1 MKSIPV
7 SNDAHKSK
15 TVREITNYGF
25 GIVDIYVVLV
35 LVRYIYIGGFLLSQ
49 PAPPLKPQHFNVYCL
64 LQSITQ
70 RSHY

>member
-1 MKSIPV
+1 MKTIPV
-7 SNDAHKSK
+7 SNDAHESK

-25 GIVDIYVVLV
+25 CIVDIYVVLV
-35 LVRYIYIGGFLLSQ
+35 LVISIGGFLLSQ
-49 PAPPLKPQHFNVYCL
+49 PAPPLKPKYFNVYCL